1 VELLFVGA
9 KGKMEMERVPQAGYE
24 IKGIDIA
31 GFNRSSLI
39 KNLSLPFKLIK
50 SFFQVR
56 SIIGQFKPDAVIGV
70 GGYSS
75 FPVLRLAQQKGIPTF
90 IHESNSFAGKSNM
103 LLGKK
108 ATRVFVA
115 SEGMEKFFPADKLQI
130 TGNPVR
136 KMIVRSQVTQAE
148 ALQFFGLDAGK
159 KTILVVGG
167 SLGARSINEAIAMH
181 LKDLWTLNLQLIWQT
196 GKTGAEDYR
205 QRGKLFANVWVNDF
219 IVEMDKGY
227 AAADVV
233 ISRAGAMAVTELCV
247 VQKPAV
253 FVPFPFAAEDHQTM
267 NAKYLVDKGAAL
279 MVKDS
284 DVNSKLFPV
293 ITQLAMEDAKQEKL
307 KEQIAKLAVTDADD
321 VIAKEVLRHING
333 VRTK

>member
-1 VELLFVGA
+1 L
-9 KGKMEMERVPQAGYE
+9 K
-24 IKGIDIA
+24 
-31 GFNRSSLI
+31 
-39 KNLSLPFKLIK
+39 
-50 SFFQVR
+50 
-56 SIIGQFKPDAVIGV
+56 
-70 GGYSS
+70 
-75 FPVLRLAQQKGIPTF
+75 
-90 IHESNSFAGKSNM
+90 
-103 LLGKK
+103 
-108 ATRVFVA
+108 
-115 SEGMEKFFPADKLQI
+115 I

-167 SLGARSINEAIAMH
+167 SLGARSINEAISMH

-196 GKTGAEDYR
+196 GKTGAEDYK

-253 FVPFPFAAEDHQTM
+253 FVPFPFAAEDHQTI

-284 DVNSKLFPV
+284 DVNAKLFPV
-293 ITQLAMEDAKQEKL
+293 ITQLAMEEAKQEKL

-321 VIAKEVLRHING
+321 VIAKEVLQHING